1 MNSIEIKQDFIIN
14 EKKTKIISGAV
25 HYFRI
30 VEEYWGYALDCLKE
44 VGCNTVETYIP
55 WNYHEMYEGDFDFE
69 SYGHDL
75 IKFIKEAEKRNLF
88 VILRPS
94 PYICAEW
101 EFGGLPFW
109 LLEKNCKIRSS
120 DPLFIE
126 YVERYFDILLPKLKE
141 YQWTENGPVIMMQ
154 LENEYGSY
162 GNDKEY
168 LSEILR
174 IMKKYID
181 VPIFTSDGSWKEA
194 LTAGSLLEKSV
205 FPTGN
210 FGSNAIKNVKNLVE
224 FMEENKIE
232 APIMCMEFWD
242 GWFNRWDEEIIR
254 RDPQELKSAVEEM
267 YNLGSLNLY
276 MFQGGTNFGFMN
288 GCSARGTNDLHQI
301 TSYDYDA
308 VLTEWGDK
316 TEKFH
321 LLQSLFSNEVKSEVT
336 KSHTKKA
343 FKRVKYIG
351 AASLFENLETVS
363 RVSKNKWPLSM
374 EKLGQGYGYIAYK
387 SNIGPKR
394 HLEKVRVIEAS
405 DRAKIYVNNKEIA
418 TQYKK
423 EIGTEL
429 SVDLSREEDNEL
441 IILMEN
447 MGRVNYGSKLLA
459 PTQRK
464 GIRGGVMLDLHFHSE
479 WTHYCI
485 DVEKSTQLNYENFT
499 GIGPS
504 FYKFELFVDEPAD
517 TFVDCRGWGKGCL
530 LVNGFNLGR
539 FWEVGP
545 TGYLYLP
552 APLLKAGVNEIIVF
566 ETEGKFNNELKF
578 SKEPIYIE
586 IGEKR

>member
-1 MNSIEIKQDFIIN
+1 MNSIEIKKDFIIN
-14 EKKTKIISGAV
+14 GEKIKIVSGAV

-30 VEEYWGYALDCLKE
+30 VEEYWGYALDRLKE

-55 WNYHEMYEGDFDFE
+55 WNYHETNEGKYDFE
-69 SYGHDL
+69 SYGHD
-75 IKFIKEAEKRNLF
+75 ISKFIEAAAKRNLF

-126 YVERYFDILLPKLKE
+126 YVERYFDILLPKLKK

-174 IMKKYID
+174 IMRKHID
-181 VPIFTSDGSWKEA
+181 VPIFTSDGAWDEA
-194 LTAGSLLEKSV
+194 LTAGFLSGENI

-210 FGSNAIKNVKNLVE
+210 FGSKATDNVNNLVE
-224 FMEENKIE
+224 FMGNNAIE
-232 APIMCMEFWD
+232 APVMCMEFWD
-242 GWFNRWDEEIIR
+242 GWFNRWNEKIIR
-254 RDPQELKSAVEEM
+254 RNPEELKNAVEEM

-308 VLTEWGDK
+308 VLTEWGDT
-316 TEKFH
+316 TEKFE
-321 LLQSLFSNEVKSEVT
+321 LLQSVFSQQEKVAVNEN
-336 KSHTKKA
+336 HPKKA
-343 FKRVKYIG
+343 FEEVEYIG
-351 AASLFENLETVS
+351 AAALFQNLEQVS
-363 RVSKNKWPLSM
+363 KVSKNKWPLSM
-374 EKLGQGYGYIAYK
+374 EKLNQGYGYIVYK
-387 SNIGPKR
+387 SNIGKKR
-394 HLEKVRVIEAS
+394 HVDKVRIIEAS
-405 DRAKIYVNNKEIA
+405 DRAKVYVNNEEVA

-429 SVDLSREEDNEL
+429 SLDLPYEKDNEL
-441 IILMEN
+441 AILVEN

-479 WTHYCI
+479 WTHYSV
-485 DVEKSTQLNYENFT
+485 DLEKSSQLDYEQTSVT
-499 GIGPS
+499 GPA
-504 FYKFELFVDEPAD
+504 FYKFEVNVDCPAD
-517 TFVDCRGWGKGCL
+517 TFIDCRNWGKGCV

-545 TGYLYLP
+545 TGYLYVP
-552 APLLKAGVNEIIVF
+552 APLLKAGINEIIVF
-566 ETEGKFNNELKF
+566 ETEGKFNTQLKF
-578 SKEPIYIE
+578 SNKPVYIE
-586 IGEKR
+586 IGEKE